1 MAGREEAVR
10 LPTMVAALDAS
21 GYAHPGYADSLA
33 EFGSPRLLS
42 GCGGWL
48 LERPIPGGTYRDAMG
63 CYPLFACRDWSRLP
77 EDLDALGQDLVSVVV
92 VADPFGAGDDGF
104 LRRCFDRVVPFK
116 EHFVVDLTRP
126 VPGSASTHH
135 RRYSK
140 RALREVIVERV
151 ESPTEFSAEWEMLY
165 RGLVERH
172 RIRGIPAL
180 SPTALSKQLAVPGMA
195 VWRARRDGE
204 TVGATLWLQHGDV
217 AYYHLGA
224 YAEAGYRSRASF
236 ALFWTAIES
245 FAAMGLRW
253 LDLGGGAGSGAT
265 AADDGLTRF
274 KRGWATA
281 SRAVYLCGRVPAP
294 AVYRR
299 LTEALPP
306 TEYFPAYRHGEF
318 A

>member
-1 MAGREEAVR
+1 MAR
-10 LPTMVAALDAS
+10 DAS

-33 EFGSPRLLS
+33 EFGLPRLLP

-48 LERPIPGGTYRDAMG
+48 LQRSIPGGQYRDAMG
-63 CYPLFACRDWSRLP
+63 CYPLFACRDWCRLA
-77 EDLDALGQDLVSVVV
+77 EDLDALVGQDLVSVVL
-92 VADPFGAGDDGF
+92 VADPFGTGDEGL

-126 VPGSASTHH
+126 APGSASTHH
-135 RRYSK
+135 RRYSR
-140 RALREVIVERV
+140 RALREVIVERLERPV
-151 ESPTEFSAEWEMLY
+151 DFSDEWTMLY

-172 RIRGIPAL
+172 HIRGIPAL
-180 SPTALSKQLAVPGMA
+180 SPTALSRQLAVPGMV

-204 TVGATLWLQHGDV
+204 TVGATLWLQQGDV

-224 YAEAGYRSRASF
+224 YTEAGYHSRASF

-245 FAAMGLRW
+245 FAATGLRW
-253 LDLGGGAGSGAT
+253 LDLGGGAGARAT

-274 KRGWATA
+274 KRGWATS
-281 SRAVYLCGRVPAP
+281 SRVAHLCGRVLDPTA
-294 AVYRR
+294 YRL
-299 LTEALPP
+299 LTEMRPR
-306 TEYFPAYRHGEF
+306 TEYFPAYRQGEF

>member
-1 MAGREEAVR
+1 MVR
-10 LPTMVAALDAS
+10 DAS

-48 LERPIPGGTYRDAMG
+48 LERSIPGGPYRDAMG

-77 EDLDALGQDLVSVVV
+77 EDLDALGQDLVSVVL
-92 VADPFGAGDDGF
+92 VADPFGAGDDGL

-126 VPGSASTHH
+126 GPGSGSAHH

-140 RALREVIVERV
+140 RALREVSVERV
-151 ESPTEFSAEWEMLY
+151 ESPAEFAAEWTRLY

-172 RIRGIPAL
+172 HIRGIPAL
-180 SPTALSKQLAVPGMA
+180 SPTALSRQLAMPGMV
-195 VWRARRDGE
+195 VWRAHRDGE
-204 TVGATLWLQHGDV
+204 TVGATLWLQQGEV

-224 YAEAGYRSRASF
+224 YADAGYDSRASF

-253 LDLGGGAGSGAT
+253 LDLGGGAGAGAT
-265 AADDGLTRF
+265 ATGDGLTRF
-274 KRGWATA
+274 KRGWATS
-281 SRAVYLCGRVPAP
+281 SRVAHLCGRVLDPTA
-294 AVYRR
+294 YRR
-299 LTEALPP
+299 LTETRPP